1 MSPVRRS
8 TSTVAGSCHNGE
20 DTALIVC
27 NGRPLAGLHNLLIM
41 VVATDTMTVGE
52 SPSALLVDLMNGP
65 NSLLRAVVLPGRLIV
80 VSSTCPPTLT
90 TTHAGPYTPAWNS
103 RSHRTPCRT
112 SSISSQP
119 SGSEPSS
126 TQTKPSNPEAIR
138 SQKADSKSRSPFPR
152 EGVGHQPP
160 GSP

>member
-8 TSTVAGSCHNGE
+8 TSTAAGSCHNE
-20 DTALIVC
+20 NDTALIAC
-27 NGRPLAGLHNLLIM
+27 DGHPLAGLHNPLITA
-41 VVATDTMTVGE
+41 VATNTTTVGE
-52 SPSALLVDLMNGP
+52 SPAALLVDLMNEP
-65 NSLLRAVVLPGRLIV
+65 NSLLRTVVLPGRLIV
-80 VSSTCPPTLT
+80 VSSTCPPTPT
-90 TTHAGPYTPAWNS
+90 TTHAGPYTLAYKS
-103 RSHRTPCRT
+103 RSHWTPCRT

-119 SGSEPSS
+119 PGSEPSS
-126 TQTKPSNPEAIR
+126 TQTKPSKPESIR